1 MGLQKRIWR
10 NEKADYARTTGFY
23 YQRPPRSIEEAKSPR
38 RPTPVSAGVKRHQ
51 DRIVAIRA
59 GHTKRLALVP
69 VQTEPSRQVRR
80 ANARRAAKMPL

>member
-23 YQRPPRSIEEAKSPR
+23 YQRPPRSIEETKSPR
-38 RPTPVSAGVKRHQ
+38 RPVSAGVKRHQ
-51 DRIVAIRA
+51 DRVVAIRA
-59 GHTKRLALVP
+59 DHTKRLAMVP